1 VGGQFTAN
9 GAGGITRLNPD
20 GTLDEDFDP
29 GTGTDEGVGS
39 VAVDPD
45 GRVLI
50 VGDFGAVDG
59 VARNRIARLN
69 ADGSLDEDFDP
80 GTGADR
86 PIRSVVVQP
95 DGKVLVGGEF
105 RVFNGLARW
114 SVARLLGTAAVE
126 PLTLI
131 APEMLPDGQFRWT
144 LSAAV
149 GRTYIVQASS
159 DLADWSDLA
168 TLGPEDTTLEFTDP
182 EAAAFAQRFYR
193 VKEEAAVHSGIQP
206 VDL

>member
-86 PIRSVVVQP
+86 PIRSVVVQMSHAIRE
-95 DGKVLVGGEF
+95 VGF
-105 RVFNGLARW
+105 
-114 SVARLLGTAAVE
+114 TAA
-126 PLTLI
+126 
-131 APEMLPDGQFRWT
+131 APAGTPGPSSTARARIHG
-144 LSAAV
+144 LST
-149 GRTYIVQASS
+149 RY
-159 DLADWSDLA
+159 DHR
-168 TLGPEDTTLEFTDP
+168 
-182 EAAAFAQRFYR
+182 QRR
-193 VKEEAAVHSGIQP
+193 RCLSCDCVVRQ
-206 VDL
+206 